1 MPQKFTVQC
10 KSLYLSLYI
19 DELSDEGHHWP
30 LAGDNPGLVAY
41 QTIQMSSLRC
51 YAMTIL
57 WKLKITNP

>member
-57 WKLKITNP
+57 